1 MTQLVEHVILDIGF
15 VSLSPMLGRVYFKK
29 TNKPEFSF
37 SFFSSEKLRECK
49 GQNII
54 FQNYFVFNI
63 ISLYS

>member
-37 SFFSSEKLRECK
+37 SFFSSEKLRDRISFFR
-49 GQNII
+49 II
-54 FQNYFVFNI
+54 LFLI
-63 ISLYS
+63 